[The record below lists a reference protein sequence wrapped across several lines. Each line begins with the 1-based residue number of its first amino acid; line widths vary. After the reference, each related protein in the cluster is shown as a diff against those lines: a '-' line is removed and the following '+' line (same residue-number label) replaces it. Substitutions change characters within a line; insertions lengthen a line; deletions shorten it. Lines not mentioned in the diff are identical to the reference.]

1 MAALVD
7 QSLVRRL
14 EGDGEPR
21 FTMLETIR
29 EFGWERLAES
39 GEAAP
44 TRQAHAR
51 YFRALAASFYQGY
64 MAGRNQKVWLDRVE
78 VERDNVRAAL
88 DWTLVSN
95 GQDLLGFAADLAPFW
110 WWRGPGSEGRTWL
123 ERALATD
130 AGMPTIDRL
139 RALEWLGW
147 FVYWQGDTHQ
157 GLSLIEEDLRLA
169 RSLGDQAQEAEI
181 LGDLGDFSRE
191 SGDIDR
197 AEQWY
202 LASLALCQD
211 LGNQN
216 RVARSWVR
224 LAWLAEARGD
234 LVQEESLATQAL
246 QLFRDLGA
254 ADGIAQSLRQL
265 GSVARHRGDLEQA
278 AAYLAEGL
286 ALDEE
291 LGLLGRVAA
300 GAELLGDVLRE
311 RGDLAAA
318 RALLERSRA
327 IAKDLGWGADESLAL
342 YRLAVV
348 AADAGDLTEAA
359 DLSQQAIAGLRA
371 SPWKRDLAA
380 ALTGAGHI
388 HLAQGNPARAIA
400 SYRES
405 LPLFREIGDPLGQ
418 VAAVRAIGALAAHL
432 GRPRE
437 ATRLLAAATA
447 KREIHGAGLVPS
459 ERRREARA
467 IELAQAALG
476 EAAFA
481 AEWDVGQ
488 NLSWEAATEEALAL
502 AETLAQI
509 SPALSEAITALPS
522 PDPRR
527 GTPTADAFALTRR
540 EREVLALLCDR
551 MTDPEIAERLYLSP
565 RTASNH
571 MASILSKLG
580 VANRR
585 DAAAVAARFA
595 LV

>member
-1 MAALVD
+1 
-7 QSLVRRL
+7 
-14 EGDGEPR
+14 
-21 FTMLETIR
+21 
-29 EFGWERLAES
+29 
-39 GEAAP
+39 
-44 TRQAHAR
+44 
-51 YFRALAASFYQGY
+51 
-64 MAGRNQKVWLDRVE
+64 MAGSTQKAWLDRVE
-78 VERDNVRAAL
+78 VEHDNVRAAL

-95 GQDLLGFAADLAPFW
+95 SQDLLGFAADLAPFW

-169 RSLGDQAQEAEI
+169 RSLGDRAQEAEI

-191 SGDIDR
+191 SGDINR

-202 LASLALCQD
+202 LASLALWQD

-224 LAWLAEARGD
+224 LAWLAEVRGD

-265 GSVARHRGDLEQA
+265 GSVARLRGDLEQA
-278 AAYLAEGL
+278 AAYLEEGL

-300 GAELLGDVLRE
+300 GAELFGDVLRE

-318 RALLERSRA
+318 RALCERSRA
-327 IAKDLGWGADESLAL
+327 IAKDLGFGADESLAL
-342 YRLAVV
+342 FRLAVV

-400 SYRES
+400 SYSES
-405 LPLFREIGDPLGQ
+405 FPLFREIGDPLGQ

-447 KREIHGAGLVPS
+447 KREEHGAGLVPS
-459 ERRREARA
+459 ERRRDERT
-467 IELAQAALG
+467 IELARAALS
-476 EAAFA
+476 EAAFVA
-481 AEWDVGQ
+481 AWEAGQ
-488 NLSWEAATEEALAL
+488 VLSWQVASQDALAL
-502 AETLAQI
+502 AEALAQT
-509 SPALSEAITALPS
+509 STTLPDVATPHPSSGRPRGARHRGRLRLDAPRTGGAGAPLRPHDRSRDRGAALPQ
-522 PDPRR
+522 PPHRLQPR
-527 GTPTADAFALTRR
+527 GQHLEQAWRR
-540 EREVLALLCDR
+540 QPA
-551 MTDPEIAERLYLSP
+551 
-565 RTASNH
+565 
-571 MASILSKLG
+571 
-580 VANRR
+580 
-585 DAAAVAARFA
+585 
-595 LV
+595 